1 MKHDQ
6 REVNAPLFVNFAKQ
20 FKDDHD
26 QEVITLATYWA
37 AELINLG
44 RNQQQ
49 STYLVTLSVR
59 VFIIVVCDIDVS
71 NNNFFK
77 IIPRSGKCPRHWQ
90 QWLLGNQSSTQ
101 HLHLLL
107 NW

>member
-37 AELINLG
+37 EL
-44 RNQQQ
+44 

-59 VFIIVVCDIDVS
+59 VFVIVVCNIDVS
-71 NNNFFK
+71 NNNFCK
-77 IIPRSGKCPRHWQ
+77 IILRSGKRPRHWQ